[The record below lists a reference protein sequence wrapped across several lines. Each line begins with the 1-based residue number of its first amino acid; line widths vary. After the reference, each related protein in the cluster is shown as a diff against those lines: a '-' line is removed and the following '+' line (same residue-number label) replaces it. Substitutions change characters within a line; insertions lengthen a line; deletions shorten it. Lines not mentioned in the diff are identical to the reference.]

1 VREREKQLAEAKEAQ
16 KASEELLNHDAKGHA
31 RNVEEIERQVEDLEA
46 KLKSLEGATD
56 APPPSVETSPE
67 PKTPPTASPP
77 EEGMK
82 VVEDA
87 ELSEADAGE
96 RAKLALPSSV
106 HFNPKFIILSV
117 VISGSLAVVIGLLYF
132 FGHLV
137 PSYNGNS

>member
-1 VREREKQLAEAKEAQ
+1 
-16 KASEELLNHDAKGHA
+16 
-31 RNVEEIERQVEDLEA
+31 
-46 KLKSLEGATD
+46 
-56 APPPSVETSPE
+56 
-67 PKTPPTASPP
+67 
-77 EEGMK
+77 MK
-82 VVEDA
+82 VVEDV

-96 RAKLALPSSV
+96 SAKLALPSSV